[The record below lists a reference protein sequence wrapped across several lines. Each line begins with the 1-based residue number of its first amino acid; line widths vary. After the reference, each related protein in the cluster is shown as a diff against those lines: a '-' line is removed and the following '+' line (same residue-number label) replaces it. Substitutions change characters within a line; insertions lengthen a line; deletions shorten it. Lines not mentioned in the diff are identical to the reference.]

1 MALKLTVV
9 GEDTVTTS
17 YHRVVKIETVVNR
30 YTRIQVE
37 SVIDASA
44 RAVQKAYDGSESYV
58 PPYSTVM
65 YYTADYGAF
74 NDATGAYEYL
84 KSLPEFEGATDIFEE
99 GQK

>member
-37 SVIDASA
+37 SVIDESA
-44 RAVQKAYDGSESYV
+44 RSIQKAYDGSESYV

-65 YYTADYGAF
+65 YYTTDYGAF
-74 NDATGAYEYL
+74 NDVTGAYEYL